1 LAADEA
7 SAQKVFDDG
16 PRVVLGSVQCGI
28 QSDLWIEGTLRRV
41 VDAGET
47 LDLAPASLGIEAL
60 AIALLARIERR
71 IEGSR
76 LAYTLSSFPS
86 SDATKRSTSLPP

>member
-1 LAADEA
+1 MDEA
-7 SAQKVFDDG
+7 SAQKVFEDG
-16 PRVVLGSVQCGI
+16 PRVLLGGVRCGI
-28 QSDLWIEGTLRRV
+28 QSDLWIEGTLIRV

-71 IEGSR
+71 IEGGR
-76 LAYTLSSFPS
+76 LAYTLSSYLS